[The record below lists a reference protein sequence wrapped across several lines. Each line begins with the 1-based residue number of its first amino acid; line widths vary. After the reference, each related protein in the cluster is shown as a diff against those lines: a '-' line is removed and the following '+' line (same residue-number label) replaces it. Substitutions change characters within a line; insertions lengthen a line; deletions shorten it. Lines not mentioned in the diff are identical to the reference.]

1 MKHTDTNKVK
11 VVIPQVGD
19 LVKAGRTIGVITGFG
34 QWRGGDGE
42 PVWGLLI
49 DGKDWGGVEWDT
61 WAGLARTPKGNYKK
75 KKGQNVSLHKHLEL
89 YLNNHHTDQ
98 RNHLN
103 HQQLRKSQTVLTE
116 RIQYQ
121 QTLLDL

>member
-1 MKHTDTNKVK
+1 MKHTDISKVK

-42 PVWGLLI
+42 PVWGLLT
-49 DGKDWGGVEWDT
+49 DGEDWGGVEWDT

-75 KKGQNVSLHKHLEL
+75 KKGQNVSLHKHLVWNEKGYWEQTTGEGHCPLLEL
-89 YLNNHHTDQ
+89 WEKDYL
-98 RNHLN
+98 RG
-103 HQQLRKSQTVLTE
+103 RG
-116 RIQYQ
+116 YC
-121 QTLLDL
+121 